1 MELRWSEINCSVE
14 YLLHMRPESKNKL
27 ISLSAAKP
35 PDGFYRYD
43 WLEGRSANDALGYRR
58 FVARVGKEVGKSEVS
73 GG

>member
-14 YLLHMRPESKNKL
+14 YLLDMRPESKNKL

-35 PDGFYRYD
+35 PDGFYRY

-58 FVARVGKEVGKSEVS
+58 FVTRVGKEVGKGEVS